1 MVVGQEK
8 PSNVRGAAAPKG
20 RMTWM
25 ALIGIAV
32 FLVLLFML
40 FLRPADPERRGRE
53 TASPPGA
60 PSESATPPASSVP
73 AG

>member
-1 MVVGQEK
+1 MVIGQEK

-32 FLVLLFML
+32 FVVILAML

-53 TASPPGA
+53 VVSPPGA
-60 PSESATPPASSVP
+60 PGESATPPASSVP
-73 AG
+73 TG